1 MKNNKVKI
9 VMTTT
14 YYPSRFTDLIH
25 RETGATILV
34 LPSSVG
40 GSKEA
45 SSYIALFD
53 ATILQIL
60 AVK

>member
-1 MKNNKVKI
+1 M
-9 VMTTT
+9 VMTTC
-14 YYPSRFTDLIH
+14 YYPARFTDLIH

-45 SSYIALFD
+45 TDYFALFD
-53 ATILQIL
+53 TTIAQLL